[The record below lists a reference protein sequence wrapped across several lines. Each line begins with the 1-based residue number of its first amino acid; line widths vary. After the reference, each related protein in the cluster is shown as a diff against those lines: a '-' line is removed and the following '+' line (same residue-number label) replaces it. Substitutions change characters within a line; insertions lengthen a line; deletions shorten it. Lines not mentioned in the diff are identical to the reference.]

1 MGKYTISMAIFN
13 SFLYVYLRVAKIGHQ
28 ISDFMAVKMASHGEH
43 PTAVNLH
50 KSKPAIKLLNH
61 SVHDLLK

>member
-1 MGKYTISMAIFN
+1 MAIFN
-13 SFLYVYLRVAKIGHQ
+13 RFLYVYQRVAKIGHQ
-28 ISDFMAVKMASHGEH
+28 VSNFMAGKMASHGEH

-50 KSKPAIKLLNH
+50 ESKPATKLLNH